1 MRRNNCRGAIISAL
15 WRPGLERTA
24 EAMVGVISRFEQHQ
38 SLHPP
43 TGLPGETAQIREKD
57 IVQPRVNRIFSRR
70 PPPSRVEYKG
80 RIPMTLVDLPKVEH
94 LGVRRP
100 PFVHSQSW

>member
-1 MRRNNCRGAIISAL
+1 MRRNDCRGAIISAL
-15 WRPGLERTA
+15 WRPGLGRAA
-24 EAMVGVISRFEQHQ
+24 EAMFGLISRFEQHQ
-38 SLHPP
+38 SLHSSHR
-43 TGLPGETAQIREKD
+43 LPGEAAQIRKKD

-80 RIPMTLVDLPKVEH
+80 RIPMTLVDPPKVEH

-100 PFVHSQSW
+100 PFVHSQS